1 MKRVVVFAHYDKD
14 NIIDDYVIYYLKAL
28 KEVADDIIFVS
39 CSPLKEKNKLD
50 GFVSFIIDEQHDE
63 YDFGSY
69 KRGFFYLKNNNLLEN
84 YDELIFANDSCYGP
98 FYSLKKVFEKMDN
111 TADFWGIT
119 KNKFGMIKK
128 KNKFYFKVRPHIQS
142 YFLVFNKKIF
152 MSDIFSEFCSS
163 IKHMEIKNDII
174 INYEIGLSEILVK
187 NNFTCSS
194 YIKNYARF
202 NAVLIYFWRQ
212 LVEKYDMPFIKCSIL
227 RLYNQTMTSTYEWQ
241 KSIQKVSGYPVEI
254 IEKNLERTTNK
265 KGLLFYF
272 GFILKYYFYLLGFM
286 PGIVKKIIGKS
297 NNLLLK
303 KII

>member
-14 NIIDDYVIYYLKAL
+14 NIVDDYVIYYLKAI
-28 KEVADDIIFVS
+28 KEIADDIIFVS
-39 CSPLKEKNKLD
+39 CNPLKVKNKLD
-50 GFVSFIIDEQHDE
+50 GLASFIIDEQHNE

-69 KRGFFYLKNNNLLEN
+69 KRGFFYLKNNNLLQN

-98 FYSLKKVFEKMDN
+98 FYSLTKVFEKMDN

-163 IKHMEIKNDII
+163 IKHMDIKNDII
-174 INYEIGLSEILVK
+174 LNYEIGLSELLVK
-187 NNFTCSS
+187 NNFTCNN

-212 LVEKYDMPFIKCSIL
+212 LIEKYDMPFVKCSIL
-227 RLYNQTMTSTYEWQ
+227 RLYNPYMTSTYKWQ
-241 KSIQKVSGYPVEI
+241 DSIKKVSNYPVEI
-254 IEKNLERTTNK
+254 IEKNLERTSNK
-265 KGLLFYF
+265 KSILFYF
-272 GFILKYYFYLLGFM
+272 GFVLNYYFYIFGFM
-286 PGIVKKIIGKS
+286 PGIIKKIIGKI
-297 NNLLLK
+297 NNLLH
-303 KII
+303 KINF